1 MKIMHK
7 EKIKKQNRVKQVMV
21 ERNLLLKIDRHP
33 FIVRIEDAFQ
43 TQHYLHLVLEFC
55 PGGELF
61 FHLLKKRRFSE
72 TNARLIIA
80 EIILALEHL
89 HSQDIVYRDLKPEN
103 VLVDLD
109 GHIKLTDFGLCR
121 ANFTKQD
128 LSQSLCGS
136 PEYMCPEMLESGT
149 HSTSIDY
156 Y

>member
-128 LSQSLCGS
+128 LS
-136 PEYMCPEMLESGT
+136 
-149 HSTSIDY
+149 
-156 Y
+156 